1 MYRYIVNR
9 VLLVVPTLVGAAAL
23 VFVLMR
29 LIPGDICMVRLGS
42 GGASVD
48 PRALAVCHAE
58 LGLDRPLV
66 LQFLDF
72 AWGFFR
78 LDFGISMW
86 SGKPVAEEIAAR
98 LPISLEIAVMAT
110 VVAILIA
117 IPLGTISALWQNS
130 WIDHVVRTL
139 AIAGIATPSFW
150 LGIVSILVVLDISH
164 ALFGAAWMPPIDYVP
179 FWQDPLRNLSMVILP
194 ALTVGYRYSAVT
206 MRMTR
211 SAMLEVLRE
220 DYIRTARAKG
230 LVEQLII
237 NRHAL
242 KNALLPVVTLI
253 GIEFAFLIGGLVV
266 TEQVFNLNGVGRLF
280 VLAVQNQDYTLTQAD
295 VMLTVAG
302 LSAEWIAPYN
312 PTSNDFAVMTEPP
325 SWAHLMGT
333 DQFRRVL
340 FSRIVF
346 GARTALI
353 VGFSCA
359 IVGGVAGLV
368 LGVASAYFG
377 GRVDLLLQR
386 LLDVVMA
393 FPLIIM
399 ALAVIAIFGSGVY
412 NVIVAITIPLIP
424 RCARVVRSSAL
435 AIREVPYIDAA
446 RACGFGHARI
456 ILRHMVPN
464 VLAPFLI
471 MLTAFVGQA
480 ILAEASL
487 SYLGLGVQEPVP
499 AWGLMLQGGAEEYAS
514 TAPWIAV
521 FPGAAIALTVFGFS
535 LFGDA
540 LRDAIDPRLRDR

>member
-78 LDFGISMW
+78 PDFGISMW

-130 WIDHVVRTL
+130 WIDHVVRTV

-150 LGIVSILVVLDISH
+150 LGIVSILVVLDVSH

-230 LVEQLII
+230 LAEQLII

-280 VLAVQNQDYTLTQAD
+280 VLAVQNQDYTLTQAL
-295 VMLTVAG
+295 VMLTVA
-302 LSAEWIAPYN
+302 I
-312 PTSNDFAVMTEPP
+312 F
-325 SWAHLMGT
+325 
-333 DQFRRVL
+333 VL
-340 FSRIVF
+340 VNL
-346 GARTALI
+346 A
-353 VGFSCA
+353 
-359 IVGGVAGLV
+359 
-368 LGVASAYFG
+368 
-377 GRVDLLLQR
+377 VDLL
-386 LLDVVMA
+386 
-393 FPLIIM
+393 
-399 ALAVIAIFGSGVY
+399 Y
-412 NVIVAITIPLIP
+412 
-424 RCARVVRSSAL
+424 
-435 AIREVPYIDAA
+435 
-446 RACGFGHARI
+446 
-456 ILRHMVPN
+456 
-464 VLAPFLI
+464 
-471 MLTAFVGQA
+471 
-480 ILAEASL
+480 
-487 SYLGLGVQEPVP
+487 
-499 AWGLMLQGGAEEYAS
+499 AWL
-514 TAPWIAV
+514 
-521 FPGAAIALTVFGFS
+521 
-535 LFGDA
+535 
-540 LRDAIDPRLRDR
+540 DPRIRFG